1 METKIEE
8 PKEKVEEPKERA
20 EEPKPDGKPA
30 APADQI
36 TYDEFARV
44 QLRVA
49 RVLEAAR
56 VENADRLLRLR
67 VDLGDE
73 QRQVV
78 AGIATAYAPE
88 ELVGRQLIL
97 VANLKPA
104 RIRGVESNGMILA
117 AGDKQVLALCALD
130 REVPP
135 GTKVR

>member
-1 METKIEE
+1 METKIE
-8 PKEKVEEPKERA
+8 KLEEPKETKS
-20 EEPKPDGKPA
+20 EEPRPDATPA
-30 APADQI
+30 APPDQI

-117 AGDKQVLALCALD
+117 AGDKQVLALCSLD

-135 GTKVR
+135 GSKVR